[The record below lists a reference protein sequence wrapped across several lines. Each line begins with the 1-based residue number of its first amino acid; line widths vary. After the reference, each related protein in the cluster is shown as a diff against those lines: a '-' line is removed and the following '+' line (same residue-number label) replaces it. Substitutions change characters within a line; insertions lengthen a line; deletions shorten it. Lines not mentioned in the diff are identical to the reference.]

1 MTGRVRRGSKGR
13 RQSNQKSKSK
23 SAVEVEVEVEVEAM
37 VERTK
42 APSRKKK
49 VQTFNKILLLIICA
63 VGVILLCVWLS

>member
-23 SAVEVEVEVEVEAM
+23 SAVEVEVEVEAM

-49 VQTFNKILLLIICA
+49 SADI
-63 VGVILLCVWLS
+63 